1 MGKKTV
7 HPLKAALGAVL
18 AAFFGLFALSA
29 GICFVVTL
37 IGGLEI
43 PKLSERILCALLFAL
58 AAAGSA
64 WAARFG
70 LRLCQKTRPPRR
82 PEPKKAAPQV
92 RKTPPVRQTKPAV
105 VRNEPK
111 PETRPSPPEKRRETD
126 MPDLLWDASPFAAYS
141 EEDAYLD
148 EFDNQSSVEQF
159 YLLRRGASIRDAVE
173 QYLERHP
180 DSGYAYIRIA
190 DEKELEG
197 CDADFFRF
205 CAAHHIRIVRHE
217 GGYGIYD
224 YAERKKYEVHVE
236 SWPGSVDDAATYG
249 RWSF

>member
-1 MGKKTV
+1 
-7 HPLKAALGAVL
+7 
-18 AAFFGLFALSA
+18 
-29 GICFVVTL
+29 
-37 IGGLEI
+37 
-43 PKLSERILCALLFAL
+43 
-58 AAAGSA
+58 
-64 WAARFG
+64 
-70 LRLCQKTRPPRR
+70 
-82 PEPKKAAPQV
+82 
-92 RKTPPVRQTKPAV
+92 
-105 VRNEPK
+105 
-111 PETRPSPPEKRRETD
+111 

-180 DSGYAYIRIA
+180 DSGYAHIRIA
-190 DEKELEG
+190 GEKELEG

-236 SWPGSVDDAATYG
+236 SWPGSADDAATYG